1 MTNFVRYPRRLI
13 MELIITTMVSVNI
26 LVWAVILALVV
37 AFIGSL
43 LIKWGIIHTLQLH
56 APSDLLHELFSC
68 RFCMSWWISIFI
80 SIWPI
85 VNNGWEYLLVPVCAT
100 IIASRLW

>member
-1 MTNFVRYPRRLI
+1 

-26 LVWAVILALVV
+26 LAWAATLALVV

-43 LIKWGIIHTLQLH
+43 LVKWNVLNWLQRH
-56 APSDLLHELFSC
+56 APNELLHQKFMC
-68 RFCMSWWISIFI
+68 RFCMSWWISICI
-80 SIWPI
+80 SLAPI
-85 VNNGWEYLLVPVCAT
+85 VNNGWGYLLVPVCAT